1 MNILVNVD
9 GSGNGLTNL
18 LSKLADSAG
27 WIANKETPKKSAI
40 DTYIKDIQESN
51 YDPALKAALISN
63 AKKIIKEYCNQND
76 IVQIAL
82 QNLQESANSQKIED
96 DWLEQ
101 FMVKAGR
108 ISSKEFQW
116 IWGKIL
122 ARECNNP
129 GSIPLA
135 LLYTLERMD
144 KDDAETFTT
153 LCRLSVKLEG
163 GYSPVIIR
171 KRFSDY
177 KQFGINFDKLVNL
190 GALGL
195 IEMSLDPLSSEYA
208 LKYEKDPAKVI
219 YYGKEREFSGKKAIR
234 IGNVI
239 YTKSGEALCQSLD
252 VEEIEGFWEKYCL
265 PFWEENK

>member
-27 WIANKETPKKSAI
+27 WIANKETPKKAAI

-51 YDPALKAALISN
+51 CDPVLKAALISN

-82 QNLQESANSQKIED
+82 QNLQESADPQKIED

-101 FMVKAGR
+101 FMDKAGR

-129 GSIPLA
+129 GSIPLI

-144 KDDAETFTT
+144 KEDAETFTT
-153 LCRLSVKLEG
+153 LCRMSVQLEG
-163 GYSPVIIR
+163 EYAPVIIR
-171 KRFSDY
+171 RKFSDY
-177 KQFGINFDKLVNL
+177 KQFGITYDKLVNL
-190 GALGL
+190 SALGL
-195 IEMSLDPLSSEYA
+195 IEMGLDPMFPGYA
-208 LKYEKDPAKVI
+208 LETEKDSSKVT
-219 YYGKEREFSGKKAIR
+219 YFNKKYEFSGKKQIS

-252 VEEIEGFWEKYCL
+252 VEEIEGFWEEYCL
-265 PFWEENK
+265 PFWERE

>member
-1 MNILVNVD
+1 MNLLINVD

-27 WIANKETPKKSAI
+27 WIVNKETPKKSAI
-40 DTYIKDIQESN
+40 DTYIKDIQESS
-51 YDPALKAALISN
+51 YDPVLKAALISN

-82 QNLQESANSQKIED
+82 QNLQESADPQKIED

-101 FMVKAGR
+101 FMDKAGR
-108 ISSKEFQW
+108 ISSKEFKW

-144 KDDAETFTT
+144 KEDAETFTT
-153 LCRLSVKLEG
+153 LCRMSVQLEEE
-163 GYSPVIIR
+163 YAPVIIQ

-177 KQFGINFDKLVNL
+177 KQFGITYDKLVNL
-190 GALGL
+190 SALGL
-195 IEMSLDPLSSEYA
+195 IDMSFESLFSGYILRTD
-208 LKYEKDPAKVI
+208 KDSQKVI
-219 YYGKEREFSGKKAIR
+219 YFDKEYELSEKREID
-234 IGNVI
+234 IGSVI
-239 YTKSGEALCQSLD
+239 YTKSGGALCKSLN
-252 VEEIEGFWEKYCL
+252 VEEIEDFWEKYCL
-265 PFWEENK
+265 PFWEESK

>member
-1 MNILVNVD
+1 MNVLINVD
-9 GSGNGLTNL
+9 GSGNGFANL

-51 YDPALKAALISN
+51 YDPVLKAALISN

-82 QNLQESANSQKIED
+82 QNLQESAKPQKVED

-101 FMVKAGR
+101 FMDKAGR

-122 ARECNNP
+122 ARECNDH
-129 GSIPLA
+129 GSILFA
-135 LLYTLERMD
+135 LLHTLERMD
-144 KDDAETFTT
+144 KEDAETFTT
-153 LCRLSVKLEG
+153 LCRMSVQLEG
-163 GYSPVIIR
+163 DYSPIIIR
-171 KRFSDY
+171 AKFSDY
-177 KQFGINFDKLVNL
+177 EEFGITFDKLLNL
-190 GALGL
+190 NALGL
-195 IEMSLDPLSSEYA
+195 IEMSLDPLSSGYV
-208 LKYEKDPAKVI
+208 LKTDKDLSRVI
-219 YYGKEREFSGKKAIR
+219 YFEREYEFSGKKEIG

-252 VEEIEGFWEKYCL
+252 LEEIEGFWEKYCL
-265 PFWEENK
+265 PFWGENK